1 MALIQRDYYNER
13 ARIAREELGGKSPIQ
28 ALLEILTADN
38 SPKAE
43 WSTNFRTE
51 FGDGG
56 GPLTHLYIVHNKY
69 RKLLAENPEALIID
83 STYRTNRYSMP
94 PVNIVGMTSVNR
106 SFYAGS
112 RFMSGETYP
121 DFLYLFEN
129 IKREYDEMGLPYPKT
144 FVSDGDTQQ
153 MNAMEQV
160 FPGVNHIHC
169 IWHLNGNIQTR
180 IKPLIRQQYETE
192 AKDGEQISTFL
203 DKKWKTFKKDWLKAV
218 AAKTEE

>member
-1 MALIQRDYYNER
+1 MDVRHTYTADEIEDPGMALIQRDYYNER

-28 ALLEILTADN
+28 ALLEILTPDN

-83 STYRTNRYSMP
+83 STHRTNRYSMP
-94 PVNIVGMTSVNR
+94 PVKIVGMTSVNR

-129 IKREYDEMGLPYPKT
+129 TMRWDYHTPKHSFLT
-144 FVSDGDTQQ
+144 
-153 MNAMEQV
+153 A
-160 FPGVNHIHC
+160 
-169 IWHLNGNIQTR
+169 TR
-180 IKPLIRQQYETE
+180 NR
-192 AKDGEQISTFL
+192 
-203 DKKWKTFKKDWLKAV
+203 
-218 AAKTEE
+218 